1 CGNNNIAPPPALE
14 HRGISHQAH
23 LLNPR
28 DKRRNEPAFLP
39 YVAQSIAHFKKIS
52 VKEVAETTTKNAKTL
67 FSMIND

>member
-1 CGNNNIAPPPALE
+1 MLIETDAPFMLHKNIP
-14 HRGISHQAH
+14 AH

-52 VKEVAETTTKNAKTL
+52 VKEVAEATTKNVKEL
-67 FSMIND
+67 FPLSE